1 MDWWQYLISVI
12 IIGLIWNPV
21 ETHINRLTKRKWLR
35 HVVSFLVFFPLI
47 WILNTLLS
55 LIGHNEG

>member
-1 MDWWQYLISVI
+1 MAILDFRYNHWTDMESCGNPYKQAYKKEMAAVCSV
-12 IIGLIWNPV
+12 
-21 ETHINRLTKRKWLR
+21 
-35 HVVSFLVFFPLI
+35 FLVLFPLI

>member
-1 MDWWQYLISVI
+1 
-12 IIGLIWNPV
+12 
-21 ETHINRLTKRKWLR
+21 
-35 HVVSFLVFFPLI
+35 VSFLVLFPLI

>member
-1 MDWWQYLISVI
+1 MISAI
-12 IIGLIWNPV
+12 IIWTIWNPV

-35 HVVSFLVFFPLI
+35 YAVSFLVLFPLI

>member
-1 MDWWQYLISVI
+1 MISVI

-35 HVVSFLVFFPLI
+35 HVVSFLVWFPLI